1 MIHRLSL
8 SADSQISI
16 VKLIQNFRS
25 HEAILKFPNERF
37 YGGDLVPR
45 APSQDINTYLGSSYL
60 PNKKFPV
67 VFHAMFGKDDREAS
81 SPSFFNIDEVTQV
94 KLYVGQLKEDRTFR
108 TRLFFFFFPLRHVL
122 ELKMVFTGEQD
133 IGVIAPYHAQCQRIR
148 NQLDAG
154 SGEIK
159 VGSVEEFQGQVSRG
173 TSLQQLGY
181 LMRLDRNA
189 KSSLSRQYEVA
200 KSSCPMIFVI
210 PLDLSPARDA
220 SMVTTCL

>member
-122 ELKMVFTGEQD
+122 ELKFSQ
-133 IGVIAPYHAQCQRIR
+133 ANRI
-148 NQLDAG
+148 
-154 SGEIK
+154 
-159 VGSVEEFQGQVSRG
+159 SVSLHLTMLNVRG
-173 TSLQQLGY
+173 FATN
-181 LMRLDRNA
+181 LMPDLA
-189 KSSLSRQYEVA
+189 KLRSALSRNSRV
-200 KSSCPMIFVI
+200 
-210 PLDLSPARDA
+210 R
-220 SMVTTCL
+220 